1 MSFQMLPEMM
11 SQKER
16 LLQLPQEEQDAYI
29 ESLTEDEALDLLYD
43 WEFNARPKQLEGF
56 TDPLWGFWLILAGRG
71 FGKTRTGAEWVRDQ
85 VENKGKRRI
94 GIIAPTGADLR
105 DVIVEGE
112 SGIIAVSHPN
122 NKPNYEPT
130 KRRVTWPNGAIAT
143 LYSAEEPERLRG
155 PQHDAIW
162 CLAGDTLV
170 ATQLGEIPISRI
182 DPKIHKVWTPW
193 GLKKIYTQI
202 CTNPSAETYVVST
215 PNGIIK
221 GTSSHLVYS
230 DGKFKPLGELECVTH
245 VKNISEKCTTSDHLE
260 GMNLEGKDWLEWSTK
275 MRLAKYLP
283 GMNYIIRTLTARMIQ
298 LRIWKYS
305 HQKSITKNI
314 LNNAVNSI
322 KNVTNKLLSSRK
334 NVFSARKSSL
344 SNNGQPKQQPP
355 CVRDHVST
363 TTGDQ
368 NSNLKLALV
377 KFAKRLIEQCARFKN
392 TAAKHVTQK
401 QGASD
406 VQIVRTNVESIVK
419 SVSREPVYD
428 IGVEGGV
435 FFANGFLVHN
445 CDEIAGWANG
455 NAETIQRTWDM
466 AMFGLRLGTSP
477 QVCITTTPKPIP
489 LVQMFLKWSR
499 DKARQDEPSTRIK
512 ITTGSS
518 YENKSNLAPTF
529 MTQIAQYEGTALGRQ
544 EIHAE
549 VLNLEDQG
557 IVKRKW
563 FKLWPADEKLPFFQ
577 YIIQS
582 YDTAYTEKTHNDPTA
597 CTVWGVFEN
606 KNGNFCVMLLDAW
619 DEHMQY
625 PELRQKVVD
634 EFKARYGGDASN
646 PRDPGQLPDIVLIE
660 EKGSGITLIQDMNR
674 TNVPVRPYNPGKMDK
689 VQRLHAVSH
698 LVCNG
703 RVYLL
708 ESSKVK
714 GEPVTW
720 SNKFMEEV
728 CVFPMSLHD
737 DYTDT
742 FSQML
747 ALLRDQNWLT
757 IDPVEEEEDYADEKD
772 SNKSK
777 SNPYAQ

>member
-16 LLQLPQEEQDAYI
+16 LLQLPQEEQDAFV

-85 VENKGKRRI
+85 VEKKGKRRI

-162 CLAGDTLV
+162 
-170 ATQLGEIPISRI
+170 
-182 DPKIHKVWTPW
+182 
-193 GLKKIYTQI
+193 
-202 CTNPSAETYVVST
+202 
-215 PNGIIK
+215 
-221 GTSSHLVYS
+221 
-230 DGKFKPLGELECVTH
+230 
-245 VKNISEKCTTSDHLE
+245 
-260 GMNLEGKDWLEWSTK
+260 M
-275 MRLAKYLP
+275 
-283 GMNYIIRTLTARMIQ
+283 
-298 LRIWKYS
+298 
-305 HQKSITKNI
+305 
-314 LNNAVNSI
+314 
-322 KNVTNKLLSSRK
+322 
-334 NVFSARKSSL
+334 
-344 SNNGQPKQQPP
+344 
-355 CVRDHVST
+355 
-363 TTGDQ
+363 
-368 NSNLKLALV
+368 
-377 KFAKRLIEQCARFKN
+377 
-392 TAAKHVTQK
+392 
-401 QGASD
+401 
-406 VQIVRTNVESIVK
+406 
-419 SVSREPVYD
+419 
-428 IGVEGGV
+428 
-435 FFANGFLVHN
+435 
-445 CDEIAGWANG
+445 DEIAGWANG

-466 AMFGLRLGTSP
+466 AMFGLRLGQNP

-489 LVQMFLKWSR
+489 LVQMFLKWAR
-499 DKARQDEPSTRIK
+499 DAERQANYPTRIK

-606 KNGNFCVMLLDAW
+606 KNGDFCVMLLDAW

-634 EFKARYGGDASN
+634 EFKARYGGDANN

-757 IDPVEEEEDYADEKD
+757 IDPVEEEEEYADEKD
-772 SNKSK
+772 SDKSK